1 MAMSA
6 HRLFRLAVQIGLAGL
21 LGSAMAAGPLS
32 KAEVVTLLSGG
43 KATQRLTDPSTHG
56 SALVEYGADGRYTNT
71 HTGSK
76 YRGVV
81 ETGTWRVSENGQ
93 LCVTLQGKDQA
104 KCRYLVPKGGGVYE
118 LTEDPAKSGKVQI
131 TAVSK

>member
-1 MAMSA
+1 MNA
-6 HRLFRLAVQIGLAGL
+6 HRLFRFAAQVGLVGL

-32 KAEVVTLLSGG
+32 KAEVITLLSGS
-43 KATQRLTDPSTHG
+43 KATQRFTDPSTHG
-56 SALVEYGADGRYTNT
+56 SALVEYGPDGRYTNT

-81 ETGTWRVSENGQ
+81 ETGTWSVNENGQ
-93 LCVTLQGKDQA
+93 LCVTLEGKA
-104 KCRYLVPKGGGVYE
+104 TARCHYLVPKPGGAYE
-118 LTEDPAKSGKVQI
+118 LTQDPAKSGKVQI

>member
-1 MAMSA
+1 MNT
-6 HRLFRLAVQIGLAGL
+6 HHLFRFAIQAGLLGL

-32 KAEVVTLLSGG
+32 KAEVITLLSGST
-43 KATQRLTDPSTHG
+43 ATQRLTDPSTHG

-81 ETGTWRVSENGQ
+81 ETGTWRVNDNGQ
-93 LCVTLQGKDQA
+93 LCVTLEGKA
-104 KCRYLVPKGGGVYE
+104 EGKCRYLVPTGGGAYD
-118 LTEDPAKSGKVQI
+118 LTENPAKSGKVQI

>member
-1 MAMSA
+1 MNA
-6 HRLFRLAVQIGLAGL
+6 HRLFRLAVHVGLAGL
-21 LGSAMAAGPLS
+21 VGSAMAAGPLS
-32 KAEVVTLLSGG
+32 KAEVVTLLSGS

-76 YRGVV
+76 HKGVV
-81 ETGTWRVSENGQ
+81 ETGTWRVNENGQ
-93 LCVTLQGKDQA
+93 LCVTLEGKAEA
-104 KCRYLVPKGGGVYE
+104 KCHYLVPRPGGAYE
-118 LTEDPAKSGKVQI
+118 LTQDPAKSGKVQI

>member
-1 MAMSA
+1 MNAR
-6 HRLFRLAVQIGLAGL
+6 RLFRFAAHVGLVGF

-32 KAEVVTLLSGG
+32 KEEVITLLSGA
-43 KATQRLTDPSTHG
+43 KATQRFTDPSTHG

-76 YRGVV
+76 YKGVI
-81 ETGTWRVSENGQ
+81 ESGTWRVNDNGQ
-93 LCVTLQGKDQA
+93 LCVTLEGKA
-104 KCRYLVPKGGGVYE
+104 EGKCRYLVPTGGGAYD
-118 LTEDPAKSGKVQI
+118 LTENPTKSGKVQI

>member
-1 MAMSA
+1 MNAR
-6 HRLFRLAVQIGLAGL
+6 RLFRFAAHVGLVGF

-32 KAEVVTLLSGG
+32 KAEVITLLSGA
-43 KATQRLTDPSTHG
+43 KATQRFTDPSTHG

-76 YRGVV
+76 YKGVI
-81 ETGTWRVSENGQ
+81 ESGTWRVNDNGQ
-93 LCVTLQGKDQA
+93 LCVTLEGKA
-104 KCRYLVPKGGGVYE
+104 EGKCRYLVPTGGGAYD
-118 LTEDPAKSGKVQI
+118 LTENPTKSGKVQI

>member
-1 MAMSA
+1 MRT
-6 HRLFRLAVQIGLAGL
+6 HRLFCIAVKVSLIGI

-32 KAEVVTLLSGG
+32 KAEVITLLSGS
-43 KATQRLTDPSTHG
+43 KATQRFTDPSTHG

-81 ETGTWRVSENGQ
+81 ETGTWSVNENGQ
-93 LCVTLQGKDQA
+93 LCVTLEGKA
-104 KCRYLVPKGGGVYE
+104 KARCHYLVPKPGGAYE
-118 LTEDPAKSGKVQI
+118 LTQDPAKSGKVQI
-131 TAVSK
+131 TGVSK

>member
-1 MAMSA
+1 MRT
-6 HRLFRLAVQIGLAGL
+6 HRLFCIAVKVSLIGI

-32 KAEVVTLLSGG
+32 KAEVITLLSGS
-43 KATQRLTDPSTHG
+43 KATQRFTDPSTHG

-71 HTGSK
+71 HTGTK

-81 ETGTWRVSENGQ
+81 ETGTWRVNENGQ
-93 LCVTLQGKDQA
+93 LCVTLEGKAEA
-104 KCRYLVPKGGGVYE
+104 KCQYLVPRPSGAYE
-118 LTEDPAKSGKVQI
+118 LTQDPAKSGKVLI

>member
-1 MAMSA
+1 MNA
-6 HRLFRLAVQIGLAGL
+6 HRLFRLAVHVGLAGL
-21 LGSAMAAGPLS
+21 VGSAMAAGPLS
-32 KAEVVTLLSGG
+32 KAEVVTLLSGS

-76 YRGVV
+76 HKGVV
-81 ETGTWRVSENGQ
+81 ETGTWRVNENGQ
-93 LCVTLQGKDQA
+93 LCVTLEGKA
-104 KCRYLVPKGGGVYE
+104 EARCHYLVPRPGGAYE
-118 LTEDPAKSGKVQI
+118 LTQDPAKSGKVQI

>member
-1 MAMSA
+1 MNAR
-6 HRLFRLAVQIGLAGL
+6 RLFRFAAHVGLVGF

-32 KAEVVTLLSGG
+32 KEEVITLLSGA
-43 KATQRLTDPSTHG
+43 KATQRFTDPSTHG

-76 YRGVV
+76 YKGVI
-81 ETGTWRVSENGQ
+81 ESGTWRVNDNGQ
-93 LCVTLQGKDQA
+93 LCVTLEGKA
-104 KCRYLVPKGGGVYE
+104 EGKCRYLVPTGGGAYD
-118 LTEDPAKSGKVQI
+118 LTENPAKSGKVQI

>member
-1 MAMSA
+1 MNAR
-6 HRLFRLAVQIGLAGL
+6 RLFRLAVQAGLFGL
-21 LGSAMAAGPLS
+21 LGIAMAAGPLS
-32 KAEVVTLLSGG
+32 KAEVITLLSGS

-81 ETGTWRVSENGQ
+81 ETGTWSVKENGQ
-93 LCVTLQGKDQA
+93 LCVTLEGTA
-104 KCRYLVPKGGGVYE
+104 KARCHYLVPMPGGAYE
-118 LTEDPAKSGKVQI
+118 LTQDPAKSGKVQI
-131 TAVSK
+131 TGVSR